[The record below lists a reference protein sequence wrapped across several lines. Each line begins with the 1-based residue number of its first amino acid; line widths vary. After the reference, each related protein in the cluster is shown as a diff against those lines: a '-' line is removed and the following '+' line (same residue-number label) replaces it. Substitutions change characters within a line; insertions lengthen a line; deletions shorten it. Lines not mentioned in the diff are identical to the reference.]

1 MSTRGD
7 APRATT
13 LAYVRADAPG
23 ATTLK
28 VSTRALGA
36 ITLQSEPLP
45 VPTSAPESTS
55 VPEPE
60 PTTVLPLWLEW
71 QPSTR
76 AEAPCATTLE
86 SEPTPASTTLPEPE
100 PTPATTTLPEP
111 EPTPATTTLPEP
123 EPTPAT
129 TTLPEPE
136 TPPAPETTVSP
147 TVTSSPAPTTVP
159 PSRPATPDIGDA
171 AERDRGT
178 LSGIVEAV
186 RQRTTLIV
194 ILAIAGLLAIGVFGY
209 QVFRRR

>member
-1 MSTRGD
+1 M
-7 APRATT
+7 
-13 LAYVRADAPG
+13 
-23 ATTLK
+23 
-28 VSTRALGA
+28 
-36 ITLQSEPLP
+36 
-45 VPTSAPESTS
+45 
-55 VPEPE
+55 
-60 PTTVLPLWLEW
+60 LPLWLEW

-86 SEPTPASTTLPEPE
+86 SEPTPAS
-100 PTPATTTLPEP
+100 
-111 EPTPATTTLPEP
+111 TTLPEP